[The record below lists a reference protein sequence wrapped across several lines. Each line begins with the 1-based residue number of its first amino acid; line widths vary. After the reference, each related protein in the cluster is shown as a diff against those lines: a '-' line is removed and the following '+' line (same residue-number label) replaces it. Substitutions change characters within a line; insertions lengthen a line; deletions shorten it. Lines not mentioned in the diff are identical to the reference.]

1 MLENNK
7 KVVTRYLISVGA
19 TKSENTQDVY
29 RKALDDFL
37 NFIGNDDILTINND
51 KMYEYN
57 DYMRYQKQLS
67 ASTRQLKM
75 QVVMFLFAHLERTKY
90 IDKNPLIGLE
100 LPKKQKTLP
109 SALNNDEIDRLF
121 DYINNIEDDFL
132 RKRDRI
138 MIITF
143 MQTGLRVS
151 ELQQVQ
157 LQDISNNTLII
168 TGKGNK
174 DRIIGLSDD
183 LIDMMT
189 EFAIENNLFKHIF
202 VTKAGNPMTKR
213 GIQDRVKNLLEK
225 SNIKDKSVHNLR
237 HTAATEMLKMGV
249 DIRQIQSILGHSS
262 ITTTELYTEVD
273 TASKVNIAN
282 KFKIGGNKNV

>member
-75 QVVMFLFAHLERTKY
+75 QVVMFLFTHLERTKY

-282 KFKIGGNKNV
+282 KFKIGGNRNV